1 MLVGYGRVS
10 SAGQSLEVQL
20 EALAAA
26 GCEKVFKEKES
37 GTSLDKRSALA
48 DALDFV
54 REGDTLVITR
64 LDRLA
69 RSSVDLHNIL
79 AKLTAKGVKFRC
91 LQQAGID
98 TDTGTGKLVLA
109 ILGAVAEFETDIRKE
124 RQREGIE
131 KAKAKGVYTGR
142 KPSVDAAAVRS
153 LKADGLGPS
162 QIAQR
167 LKIGRASVYRALA
180 AATYADTGND
190 HPS

>member
-20 EALAAA
+20 EALTAA

-37 GTSLDKRSALA
+37 GTSLEKRLALA

-54 REGDTLVITR
+54 RDGDTLVITR

-98 TDTGTGKLVLA
+98 TDTGMGKLVLA

-124 RQREGIE
+124 RQREGIG

-153 LKADGLGPS
+153 LKAEGLGPS

-167 LKIGRASVYRALA
+167 LKIGRASVYRVLA
-180 AATYADTGND
+180 AA
-190 HPS
+190 S